1 LTGLFYDSWG
11 FTQPTGNMCYFE
23 SHDEERLQY
32 KNEQYG
38 NSSGSYNIKDLTTG
52 LKRCELGAVFMLSSP
67 GPKMLWQFGERG
79 YDISIN
85 DSSTGGRLG
94 DKPPHWEY
102 MSDANRY
109 HLYQLYST
117 MIRYKINNP
126 VFAASSFTYNL
137 GGAYKF
143 IQLFDNYGI
152 EVEVVG
158 NFDVVNQSVTINFP
172 MTGTWYD
179 NLNGT
184 SITIT
189 NTAYPATLAPG
200 EYHLYSN
207 SPLKL

>member
-1 LTGLFYDSWG
+1 MF
-11 FTQPTGNMCYFE
+11 
-23 SHDEERLQY
+23 
-32 KNEQYG
+32 
-38 NSSGSYNIKDLTTG
+38 
-52 LKRCELGAVFMLSSP
+52 SSP

-102 MSDANRY
+102 MSDPNRY
-109 HLYQLYST
+109 HLYQVYSK

-126 VFAASSFTYNL
+126 AFTATTYIYDL

-143 IQLFDNYGI
+143 IQLFGNDGTQ
-152 EVEVVG
+152 VEVVG
-158 NFDVVNQSVTINFP
+158 NFDVVNQPVTINFP
-172 MTGTWYD
+172 TVGTWYD

-184 SITIT
+184 SINIT
-189 NTAYPATLAPG
+189 NTAYPVTLAPG
-200 EYHLYSN
+200 EYHVYSN